1 MDLKKLVN
9 SLKEG
14 ELTMEGIHILNTT
27 VVMEHVIWYVPVIIS
42 CVVLTFIGLTFLLES
57 FNGILQGIGAI
68 VATVSFIALVAIALF
83 NPTIET
89 DRNRYEVII
98 DESVSLV
105 DVYEKYD
112 VIDQRGEIW
121 VLEDKESE

>member
-1 MDLKKLVN
+1 
-9 SLKEG
+9 
-14 ELTMEGIHILNTT
+14 MEGIYILNTT
-27 VVMEHVIWYVPVIIS
+27 VVMEHVVWYVPVIIS
-42 CVVLTFIGLTFLLES
+42 CVVLTFIGLAFVLES
-57 FNGILQGIGAI
+57 FNGILQGIGLI
-68 VATVSFIALVAIALF
+68 VAGVSFIALAAMVLF
-83 NPTIET
+83 DPTIET

-121 VLEDKESE
+121 VLEDKDDKR

>member
-1 MDLKKLVN
+1 
-9 SLKEG
+9 
-14 ELTMEGIHILNTT
+14 MEGIHILNTT